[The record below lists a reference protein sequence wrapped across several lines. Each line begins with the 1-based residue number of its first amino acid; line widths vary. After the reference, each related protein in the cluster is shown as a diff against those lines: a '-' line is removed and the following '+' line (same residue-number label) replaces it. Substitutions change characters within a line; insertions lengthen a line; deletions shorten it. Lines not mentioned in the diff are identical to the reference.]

1 MRKVLYCQLAIL
13 GLSILNL
20 PLSGMEDRLLEIMK
34 HELKRE
40 FEIYSKQPIPCYYLE
55 YRVDEIKS
63 AEVECSFGSLVE
75 DDSDSMRIL
84 SVISRIG
91 DYRLDNTHEV
101 EKKGSIYNPFSLS
114 LPIENN
120 EKAIRLLIWKATQYA
135 VRDAINAYNQVQTA
149 LKEPTD
155 VPDFS
160 KEPIYVYYEPPITV
174 KYFAKEEWL
183 RRLKKYTGRF
193 VGNDNIIRADANL
206 SYKYYRRYLVNSEG
220 SSIVQN
226 LTYVQLQI
234 LVVGKSSGG
243 STPLILSYHA
253 LDPDSLP
260 SDEQVEMDLARITDL
275 QEKLKDAPQAEAY
288 AGPAILSPAAAA
300 VFFHEIFGHRIEG
313 HRLKYSFDSQ
323 TFKTQVGNMVL
334 PKYVN
339 IYSDPTLKYYRGKAM
354 FGYYPYDDQGI
365 KSQRVTVVEDGILKN
380 FLMSRTPIAEFNQS
394 NGHGRSKIGKMP
406 VSRQSNLIVETRK
419 SYSERALRKK
429 LIAECKKQ
437 KKNYGL
443 YFKEVIGGFTQTSRY
458 SPNVF
463 NVTPTLVYKIYTDG
477 RPDELVRGVDFIGT
491 PLAIFSEIAAM
502 GDEPGVFTGYCGAES
517 GSIPVTATSPAL
529 LIKKIETQ
537 KKPEG
542 FNPAP
547 ILSRPR

>member
-1 MRKVLYCQLAIL
+1 MKKALYRQLVISAIA
-13 GLSILNL
+13 IFYL
-20 PLSGMEDRLLEIMK
+20 PSYGREDQLLEIMK
-34 HELKRE
+34 HELNRE
-40 FEIYSKQPIPCYYLE
+40 FEIYSKQPLPCYYLE

-63 AEVECSFGSLVE
+63 TELECSFGSLVE
-75 DDSDSMRIL
+75 DESDSMRIL
-84 SVISRIG
+84 SVTSRIG

-101 EKKGSIYNPFSLS
+101 EKNGSLYNPFSLS
-114 LPIENN
+114 LPIENK
-120 EKAIRLLIWKATQYA
+120 EKAIRMILWKATQYA
-135 VRDAINAYNQVQTA
+135 VRDAINTYNKVLTA
-149 LKEPTD
+149 QKTPSD
-155 VPDFS
+155 IPDFS
-160 KEPIYVYYEPPITV
+160 KESTYIYHEPLIPV
-174 KYFAKEEWL
+174 RYPAKEEWL
-183 RRLKKYTGRF
+183 LRLKKYTGRF
-193 VGNDNIIRADANL
+193 VGNENIIRADANL
-206 SYKYYRRYLVNSEG
+206 SCKYYRKYLINSEG

-234 LVVGKSSGG
+234 LVVGKSGSG

-253 LDPDSLP
+253 FDPDSLP
-260 SDEQVEMDLARITDL
+260 SDEQIEMDLASITDL

-323 TFKTQVGNMVL
+323 TFKTQVGNRVL

-339 IYSDPTLKYYRGKAM
+339 IYSDPTLKYYQGKAM

-380 FLMSRTPIAEFNQS
+380 FLMSRTPLAEFQQS
-394 NGHGRSKIGKMP
+394 NGHGRSQIGKIP
-406 VSRQSNLIVETRK
+406 VSRQSNLIVEAQKIYTEK
-419 SYSERALRKK
+419 ELRKK

-437 KKNYGL
+437 KKSYGL

-463 NVTPTLVYKIYTDG
+463 NVTPTLVYKVYTDG
-477 RPDELVRGVDFIGT
+477 RPDELVKGVDFIGT

-502 GDEPGVFTGYCGAES
+502 GDEPGIFTGYCGAES

-542 FNPAP
+542 FNPEP